1 MHTTGPRP
9 DMSVSAMMSAWQIK
23 MASERRGER
32 REEKEGGSERGGE
45 ERWEGDRLGMKTEGD
60 RDRKG

>member
-1 MHTTGPRP
+1 MHTTGPRS

-23 MASERRGER
+23 MASERREER
-32 REEKEGGSERGGE
+32 GEGGRERERG
-45 ERWEGDRLGMKTEGD
+45 ERWEGDRLGMKTQGD